1 MTRDFQVSFLLYKKW
16 SNIIVLPI
24 SILLLLVAVIFG
36 GALLYGIALL
46 LLLGGLL
53 VNCLWFVPTGFVGY
67 KTRFTKLVNKSY
79 SDGLNLLIPFIEEG
93 NLLDTRVI
101 IKSEVDTKKVLTRNN
116 VTLEYV
122 LTFQIDPKYAAQIFR
137 FWGVDYYNTHVSKW
151 VDATFD
157 NFVSHLIYP
166 QLQSQKDKIE
176 EIASA
181 LVLQEVDKKCSEA
194 SKGMG
199 THEAFRAEYSDD
211 LKKAVD
217 LDEDGTTEEIPML
230 ELKTW
235 TELTEGVMFF
245 KSFSLKINKVTFEA
259 EYEEA
264 RAKVAVA
271 KANVAK
277 AEHEKE
283 AALILAEAKK
293 QAKIKDAEAE
303 AEAIRKKGAAEA
315 EAIEKIGKK
324 LEENPDYVTLERAKN
339 MPTTVA
345 GEAAV
350 SVLVGGDTKK

>member
-1 MTRDFQVSFLLYKKW
+1 MTGNFEVKYLFLKKW
-16 SNIIVLPI
+16 NNIVILPI

-46 LLLGGLL
+46 LLLGALA
-53 VNCLWFVPTGFVGY
+53 VNCLWFVPTGYVGY

-79 SDGLNLLIPFIEEG
+79 SDGINFLIPFIEEG

-101 IKSEVDTKKVLTRNN
+101 TKVESDTKKVLTRNN
-116 VTLEYV
+116 VTLECT
-122 LTFQIDPKYAAQIFR
+122 LTFQIDPRYASQIFR
-137 FWGVDYYNTHVSKW
+137 FWGVNYYDTHVSKW
-151 VDATFD
+151 VDACFD
-157 NFVSHLIYP
+157 TFVSKLTYP
-166 QLQSQKDKIE
+166 QLQTQKDKIE

-194 SKGMG
+194 SKDMG
-199 THEAFRAEYSDD
+199 SHEAFRAEYTADV
-211 LKKAVD
+211 KKAID

-235 TELTEGVMFF
+235 QEFTDGVMFF
-245 KSFSLKINKVTFEA
+245 KSFSLKINKVTFES
-259 EYEEA
+259 EYEDA

-293 QAKIKDAEAE
+293 QAKILDAEAE
-303 AEAIRKKGAAEA
+303 AEALRR
-315 EAIEKIGKK
+315 
-324 LEENPDYVTLERAKN
+324 LPQL
-339 MPTTVA
+339 
-345 GEAAV
+345 
-350 SVLVGGDTKK
+350 

>member
-1 MTRDFQVSFLLYKKW
+1 MARDFQVKYLFLKKW
-16 SNIIVLPI
+16 NNMIVLPI
-24 SILLLLVAVIFG
+24 SILLLLVALFFG

-46 LLLGGLL
+46 LLLGALA
-53 VNCLWFVPTGFVGY
+53 VNCLWFVPTGYVGY

-79 SDGLNLLIPFIEEG
+79 GDGINFLIPFIEEG

-101 IKSEVDTKKVLTRNN
+101 TKSESDTKKVLTRNN

-122 LTFQIDPKYAAQIFR
+122 LTWQIDPRYASQIFR
-137 FWGVDYYNTHVSKW
+137 FWGVDYYSTHISKW

-157 NFVSHLIYP
+157 TFISQLTYP
-166 QLQSQKDKIE
+166 QLQTQKEKIE

-181 LVLQEVDKKCSEA
+181 LVLQEVDKKCSEV
-194 SKGMG
+194 SRDMG
-199 THEAFRAEYSDD
+199 SHEAFCAEYKADV
-211 LKKAVD
+211 KKAID
-217 LDEDGTTEEIPML
+217 LDEDGTTESVPML
-230 ELKTW
+230 ELNTW
-235 TELTEGVMFF
+235 NEYTEGVMFF

-303 AEAIRKKGAAEA
+303 AESIRKTGEAQA

-324 LEENPDYVTLERAKN
+324 LEENPDYVVLERAKN
-339 MPTTVA
+339 MPDTVA
-345 GEAAV
+345 GDAAV
-350 SVLVGGDTKK
+350 SILVGGKK

>member
-1 MTRDFQVSFLLYKKW
+1 MTGNFEVKFKLYKKW
-16 SNIIVLPI
+16 SNLVVLPI

-36 GALLYGIALL
+36 GALLYSIALL
-46 LLLGGLL
+46 LLFCSVA
-53 VNCLWFVPTGFVGY
+53 VNFLWFVPTGYVGY

-101 IKSEVDTKKVLTRNN
+101 TKSETDTKKVLTRNN

-122 LTFQIDPKYAAQIFR
+122 LTWQIDPRYASQIFR

-157 NFVSHLIYP
+157 TFISQLTYP
-166 QLQSQKDKIE
+166 QLQTQKEKIE
-176 EIASA
+176 EVASA
-181 LVLQEVDKKCSEA
+181 LVLQEVDSKCSEV
-194 SKGMG
+194 SKDMG
-199 THEAFRAEYSDD
+199 SHEAFRAEYKADV
-211 LKKAVD
+211 KKAID
-217 LDEDGTTEEIPML
+217 LDEDGSTESVPML

-235 TELTEGVMFF
+235 TEYTEGVMFF

-303 AEAIRKKGAAEA
+303 AESIRKTGEAQA

-345 GEAAV
+345 GDGAV
-350 SVLVGGDTKK
+350 SILVGDTKK

>member
-1 MTRDFQVSFLLYKKW
+1 
-16 SNIIVLPI
+16 LPI

-46 LLLGGLL
+46 LLLGALA
-53 VNCLWFVPTGFVGY
+53 VNCLWFVPTGYVGY

-194 SKGMG
+194 SKDMG
-199 THEAFRAEYSDD
+199 SHEAFRAKYSDD

-217 LDEDGTTEEIPML
+217 LDEDGTTEEIPQL
-230 ELKTW
+230 ELNTW
-235 TELTEGVMFF
+235 TEYTEGVMFF
-245 KSFSLKINKVTFEA
+245 KSFSLKINKVTFEPQ
-259 EYEEA
+259 YEEA

-271 KANVAK
+271 KAEVAE
-277 AEHEKE
+277 AEQKRQ
-283 AALILAEAKK
+283 AALILAKTKK
-293 QAKIKDAEAE
+293 ETEIM
-303 AEAIRKKGAAEA
+303 AAEA
-315 EAIEKIGKK
+315 RKAAIDMEGEA
-324 LEENPDYVTLERAKN
+324 LRRNPEYTAQTRAEH

-345 GEAAV
+345 GEGAV
-350 SVLVGGDTKK
+350 SVLVGGGK